1 LLDHVLASLGPL
13 GRDNAVTLE
22 LAAPEKPIAVTG
34 DRDELVQVFQNLIEQ
49 RRRLHDLAHTDELTG
64 CATRRSLLHFLRE
77 EMELAQAR
85 QEPLSILVMDVDRF
99 KEINDT
105 HGHLAGD
112 VVLRTLGAWL
122 NAEGALRNND
132 LAGRY
137 GGDEFVVVLPQTPA
151 PGALRFA
158 ERARSYFGAVPF
170 SFNGA
175 AVQATLSVGVA
186 TWPEVDA
193 RGADELIS
201 SADAALYMAKQ
212 GGRDRVHLA
221 LPTPGSQAQ
230 AV

>member
-1 LLDHVLASLGPL
+1 M
-13 GRDNAVTLE
+13 
-22 LAAPEKPIAVTG
+22 
-34 DRDELVQVFQNLIEQ
+34 
-49 RRRLHDLAHTDELTG
+49 
-64 CATRRSLLHFLRE
+64 HFLRE

-151 PGALRFA
+151 AGALRFA
-158 ERARSYFGAVPF
+158 ERARSYFCAVPF
-170 SFNGA
+170 SFGGA
-175 AVQATLSVGVA
+175 TVQATLSVGVA

-193 RGADELIS
+193 QGADELIS
-201 SADAALYMAKQ
+201 SADAALYLAKQ

-221 LPTPGSQAQ
+221 LPTPRSQAQ